1 MPIRLIVVYL
11 TAIASILFVFLTI
24 LSFLQGSSESPVR
37 DLART
42 AALPFALGIVPA
54 MVLALMNRMLPLA
67 LLLIGFAVLFGVYA
81 FANLP

>member
-1 MPIRLIVVYL
+1 MGEAVPIRLIVVYL
-11 TAIASILFVFLTI
+11 TAIASIL
-24 LSFLQGSSESPVR
+24 
-37 DLART
+37 
-42 AALPFALGIVPA
+42 FALGIVPA